1 MDTRYQLLQQI
12 ASEIQASVRK
22 PVTFVGID
30 GIDGAG
36 KTCFADELAAC
47 FPGFEVIRASVDGF
61 HNPRA
66 VRYAR
71 GKDSP
76 EGYFLDSFDY
86 DQLKREL
93 LDPLRS
99 SGPLRYRTAVFD
111 HRCDAPVASTLR
123 VANPPSILLFDGI
136 FLHRPE
142 LAGYWDYSIF
152 LQVDRREALRRC
164 NARESAVTGSD
175 DPADPRN
182 ARYVNGQAIYL
193 SQCRPWMQATRV
205 IDNDNLERPRLLI
218 TRGRDDREEEKTSAS
233 G

>member
-1 MDTRYQLLQQI
+1 MNGRHHLLQQI
-12 ASEIQASVRK
+12 DSEIQACVSRR
-22 PVTFVGID
+22 VTFVGID

-47 FPGFEVIRASVDGF
+47 FPDFEVIRASVDGF

-76 EGYFLDSFDY
+76 EGYYLDSFDY

-99 SGPLRYRTAVFD
+99 SGPLRYRTVVFD
-111 HRCDAPVASTLR
+111 HRRDAPVASPVR

-142 LAGYWDYSIF
+142 LASYWDYSIF
-152 LQVDRREALRRC
+152 LQVDHREALRRC
-164 NARESAVTGSD
+164 NAREGAADGSD
-175 DPADPRN
+175 DPTDPRN
-182 ARYVNGQAIYL
+182 TRYVNGQAIYL
-193 SQCRPWMQATRV
+193 SQCQPWTLATRV
-205 IDNDNLERPRLLI
+205 IDNDDLARPRLLI
-218 TRGRDDREEEKTSAS
+218 TRSRDDREEEKTNAS